1 MDTYLKKTFGIIL
14 ISLIMISL
22 FNKSAFSQS
31 EIKPVH
37 AVWMADDKPVSLK
50 RGYTGVIKPNEL
62 TLKLFFEKNISKK
75 YSNEDLKLV
84 FKWFHFYST
93 KKEFMDS
100 YTISYDKNFET
111 LEKVISASSKRSN
124 ITKGWWEVVVIAK
137 YDNKPITFGAK
148 KRFIIF
154 FKWVQN
160 LYYVPPA
167 LKNPLYIL
175 LRPIRVVAQED
186 CLHL

>member
-1 MDTYLKKTFGIIL
+1 MKTFINQTIGIIS
-14 ISLIMISL
+14 ISLIFIL
-22 FNKSAFSQS
+22 VFNKSVFSQS

-37 AVWMADDKPVSLK
+37 AVWMADNKLVSLK
-50 RGYTGVIKPNEL
+50 RGYTGVLKPNEL
-62 TLKLFFEKNISKK
+62 TLKLFFDKNISKK
-75 YSNEDLKLV
+75 YSKDQLELE

-111 LEKVISASSKRSN
+111 LEKVITTSSKRSN

-137 YDNKPITFGAK
+137 HDNKPITFGAK

-154 FKWVQN
+154 FK
-160 LYYVPPA
+160 
-167 LKNPLYIL
+167 
-175 LRPIRVVAQED
+175 
-186 CLHL
+186 